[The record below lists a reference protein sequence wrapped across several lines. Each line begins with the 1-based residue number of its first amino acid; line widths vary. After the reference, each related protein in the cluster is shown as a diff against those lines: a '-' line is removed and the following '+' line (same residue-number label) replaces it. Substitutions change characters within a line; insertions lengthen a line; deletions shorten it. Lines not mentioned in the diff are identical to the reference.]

1 LNQTIGTKFKIVSG
15 YEGSG
20 PIYVAMRRKEID
32 GGCWGW
38 ESARTTARALLD
50 AKGDEKLIPFLIH
63 RREPDPEVKDL
74 PLIPE
79 IIKGED
85 NISAYNTWVGTY
97 EFQRPFMVPP
107 GTPKDRLQL
116 LRKAFAGTM
125 KDPEFVAEA
134 KKSKL
139 EITYV
144 SGEEIDKHVDKVLSV
159 TPRAKEL
166 LSFLTTKA
174 KN

>member
-1 LNQTIGTKFKIVSG
+1 
-15 YEGSG
+15 
-20 PIYVAMRRKEID
+20 
-32 GGCWGW
+32 
-38 ESARTTARALLD
+38 
-50 AKGDEKLIPFLIH
+50 
-63 RREPDPEVKDL
+63 VKDL

-85 NISAYNTWVGTY
+85 NISAYNTWVGTF

-107 GTPKDRLQL
+107 GTPKERLQI
-116 LRKAFAGTM
+116 LRKGFADTM
-125 KDPEFVAEA
+125 KDPEFIAEA

-144 SGEEIDKHVDKVLSV
+144 TGEEVDKYVDKVLAV

-166 LSFLTTKA
+166 LDFLITKP
-174 KN
+174 KK

>member
-1 LNQTIGTKFKIVSG
+1 
-15 YEGSG
+15 
-20 PIYVAMRRKEID
+20 
-32 GGCWGW
+32 
-38 ESARTTARALLD
+38 LD
-50 AKGDEKLIPFLIH
+50 AQGEDKLIPFLIH

-74 PLIPE
+74 PLMPE

-85 NISAYNTWVGTY
+85 NLSAYNTWVGTF

-107 GTPKDRLQL
+107 GTPKERLQL
-116 LRKAFAGTM
+116 LRKSFAATM

-139 EITYV
+139 EVTYV
-144 SGEEIDKHVDKVLSV
+144 SGEEVDKYVEKVLGV

-166 LSFLTTKA
+166 LSFLVTKP
-174 KN
+174 KK